1 MADLRKAVPSRY
13 PIRTY
18 PDITHSQQCQF
29 PVPDW
34 DVAFSLTE
42 GREVI
47 NPRPRGEAAIFRY
60 YQPGSI
66 GFISY
71 SEGCNDDVNKIVWS
85 GLGWDPEADVEELL
99 RQYTRAFIGEE
110 LADEFCRGA
119 ARSRA
124 ELARTACSTNREV
137 DKTLA
142 PVSRAE
148 RQARPQ
154 TIANWRFQQALYR
167 AYYDAY
173 VRTQADRRDPA
184 RKPVLAKHCG
194 QSARPARSKPSE
206 QAEMDLSIAAE
217 TSFSAENS
225 GSASW
230 PRTCSSASA
239 CN

>member
-1 MADLRKAVPSRY
+1 MADLRKAVPARY

-71 SEGCNDDVNKIVWS
+71 SEGCNDDVNKMVWS

-110 LADEFCRGA
+110 FVDGFRRGA
-119 ARSRA
+119 ARS
-124 ELARTACSTNREV
+124 
-137 DKTLA
+137 
-142 PVSRAE
+142 
-148 RQARPQ
+148 
-154 TIANWRFQQALYR
+154 
-167 AYYDAY
+167 
-173 VRTQADRRDPA
+173 
-184 RKPVLAKHCG
+184 
-194 QSARPARSKPSE
+194 
-206 QAEMDLSIAAE
+206 
-217 TSFSAENS
+217 
-225 GSASW
+225 
-230 PRTCSSASA
+230 
-239 CN
+239 